1 MSDLLSIIDLN
12 SFTKTIVNRYANYTL
27 TNVNDH
33 VVRLSIM
40 TEDFYWHFHPNS
52 DETFLV
58 IEGTLLLDLEQ
69 ETVTLRQ
76 GQMYTVPQN
85 VHHRTRPES
94 SRSINITFERA
105 NIETVRVTGR

>member
-1 MSDLLSIIDLN
+1 MSDLLPIIDLD
-12 SFTKTIVNRYANYTL
+12 SFTKTMVDGYANHAL
-27 TNVNDH
+27 TNVNDL

-69 ETVTLRQ
+69 ETVTLKQ
-76 GQMYTVPQN
+76 GQIYTVPQN
-85 VHHRTRPES
+85 VHHRTWPES
-94 SRSINITFERA
+94 FFDFSQLQRNKWTK
-105 NIETVRVTGR
+105 

>member
-1 MSDLLSIIDLN
+1 MSDLLLIIDLE
-12 SFTKTIVNRYANYTL
+12 SFTKTMVDGYLNYAL

-33 VVRLSIM
+33 VVRLNIM
-40 TEDFYWHFHPNS
+40 IEDFYWHFHQNS

-69 ETVTLRQ
+69 ETVTLGQ
-76 GQMYTVPQN
+76 GQMYTIPQN
-85 VHHRTRPES
+85 VHHRTGPES

-105 NIETVRVTGR
+105 NMETVRVTGR